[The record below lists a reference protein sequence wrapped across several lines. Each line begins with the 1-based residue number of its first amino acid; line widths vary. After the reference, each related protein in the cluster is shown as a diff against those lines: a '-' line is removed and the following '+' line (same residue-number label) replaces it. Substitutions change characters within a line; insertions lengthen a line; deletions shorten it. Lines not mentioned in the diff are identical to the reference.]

1 MNHKPDEA
9 LLIAY
14 LYGEVQGDEKTAVEQ
29 YLREHPDVYQRLQEM
44 NFVRE
49 SLQRIADKEVIAPP
63 IVLEENRSVTFWNT
77 GYMRMITGIAA
88 SLALLMLV
96 ARFTGLTIQA
106 GNGTMTIGFA
116 SSFAVPDTKQKAAA
130 ALTSEEVQQ
139 MINQSMAQNN
149 ALLQVNWQDSQQQ
162 LDASIRNN
170 LAEFS
175 DARMRSLTKQV
186 SNASEEQIRAFA
198 MTLQAENARM
208 IKDYLALNA
217 NDQRAYMEELLVD
230 FARYLEQQHRSDLQ
244 MLQARL
250 TNLEEEN
257 DEFRYETGQIL
268 ASIINTVEP
277 ISTDIKN

>member
-14 LYGEVQGDEKTAVEQ
+14 LYGELQGDEKTAVEQ

-116 SSFAVPDTKQKAAA
+116 SSFTVPDTKQKAAA